1 MPDPYSRA
9 DQWHD
14 EPDHTSNVSGA
25 QSYSLWDLSLY
36 ALRPDPSEAAR
47 AKAGRCPDCGVE
59 SASRKGGYVRRLQD
73 LPVHDAAVRLEV
85 RVTRWRCRNCLCE
98 RQSFTGS
105 IAATALAY
113 ARRTRRVSELAR
125 LVGVA
130 AGGRPAERLLGRLG
144 LRQSDDTILRTL
156 KRHAAQRQR
165 QPLRVAGIDDWSWRK
180 GVSAYT

>member
-1 MPDPYSRA
+1 
-9 DQWHD
+9 
-14 EPDHTSNVSGA
+14 
-25 QSYSLWDLSLY
+25 
-36 ALRPDPSEAAR
+36 
-47 AKAGRCPDCGVE
+47 
-59 SASRKGGYVRRLQD
+59 
-73 LPVHDAAVRLEV
+73 VHDAAVRLEV